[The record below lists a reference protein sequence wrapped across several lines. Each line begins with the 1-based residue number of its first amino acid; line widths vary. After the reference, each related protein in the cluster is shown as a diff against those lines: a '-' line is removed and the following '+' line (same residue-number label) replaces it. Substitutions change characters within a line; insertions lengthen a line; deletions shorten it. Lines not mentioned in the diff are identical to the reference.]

1 MSEPIP
7 LFFEKPRNTSD
18 RFDAFIEWALPNGTA
33 GITSI
38 HASPF
43 SMDAPYFQWPSSFC
57 GLGVDNAR
65 SWLLKHAFLQS
76 GRSVFSRARKD
87 KAPEILDPQG
97 LISPGRFLYFAKAY
111 VNVIVLYRGLR
122 SPPRAL
128 FIALSILE
136 RALCDQNNG
145 KNDPDRINAVTME
158 RAVQYIH
165 DSDYS
170 SGKKYD
176 IANELEIFSGM
187 IQSGHHTKTF
197 RFSGRGFHLLAA
209 PFTFSSDVPYPRR
222 KRLSTL
228 NSPDLEEP
236 QTPRLTSEEVA
247 AVGLAYAKAL
257 SLHGREDQRTFF
269 AALLGLAFCTVSM
282 RMSDLLTLRRDS
294 LYRND
299 AAGRYRIRIGR
310 PKIDVH
316 QDLPIPQKLGN
327 IANELFDVALGYSA
341 QASEALQFYVERFP
355 HDFDAIDKLYIPPH
369 LAPLFE
375 QEYLTPEETF
385 QALML
390 DMPTSNS
397 CTFPQRLSELTIA
410 HFVESPGDIWNPRK
424 KSLRSRNRYI
434 SIGALVAY
442 AQKKGYKLSLP
453 SDAPITLFICTAH
466 ARYFLDD
473 CTQDM
478 CVAFAATLRSMG
490 RPANY
495 HIRSADLEAYLLAQF
510 KNRSE
515 FPHWPYTS
523 KDSDITV
530 AEALFVSD
538 QPDGGRGFESAENPG
553 AWWRPGQVSAT
564 QINRWINLSYGNSP
578 PVLFKSLNV
587 RLKNN
592 QFPSIT
598 LHTVRKYHHTTA
610 LLAGIHEVFADELA
624 GRKSGKQSDHYD
636 LRTPH
641 EILAQSIDTFDPDED
656 FDVLGPVQEGLAN
669 VALVDRKVYL
679 FENAAPKHLTEIGG
693 CATDW
698 SLDPCKQYG
707 DCMRCDQ
714 HLWRKGDAKR
724 ISHLKQKRLHA
735 IKMVQTAAEKM
746 RTYEDVPH
754 SLKLQHQQFK
764 DDLERCDA
772 ILAVEQDEKIP
783 IGTIVTFG
791 PAVNSITSSQR
802 TGQLRHQETTR
813 NEVSKD

>member
-1 MSEPIP
+1 MSEPLP
-7 LFFEKPRNTSD
+7 FFLEKSRNTSD
-18 RFDAFIEWALPNGTA
+18 RIDAFIGWALPNGTA

-38 HASPF
+38 HAIPF
-43 SMDAPYFQWPSSFC
+43 SIDAPYFQWPSSFC
-57 GLGVDNAR
+57 GLGADNVR
-65 SWLLKHAFLQS
+65 SWFLKHAFLQS
-76 GRSVFSRARKD
+76 GRSVFSRARGD
-87 KAPEILDPQG
+87 KTPEILDPHG

-111 VNVIVLYRGLR
+111 VNVIVLYRALR
-122 SPPRAL
+122 SPPRPL

-145 KNDPDRINAVTME
+145 ENDPDRINAITLE

-176 IANELEIFSGM
+176 IANELEMLSGM
-187 IQSGHHTKTF
+187 IQSGHHSKTF
-197 RFSGRGFHLLAA
+197 RFSGRGFHLLEM
-209 PFTFSSDVPYPRR
+209 PFTFSSDVPYPSR

-236 QTPRLTSEEVA
+236 QTPRLTSEDVA

-294 LYRND
+294 LYRSD
-299 AAGRYRIRIGR
+299 TSGRYRIRIGR
-310 PKIDVH
+310 PKIDIH
-316 QDLPIPQKLGN
+316 QDLPIPQKLGS
-327 IANELFDVALGYSA
+327 IAKELFDVALDYSA

-369 LAPLFE
+369 LAALFK

-385 QALML
+385 RALML
-390 DMPTSNS
+390 DTPTSSN
-397 CTFPQRLSELTIA
+397 CRFPQRLSELTVA
-410 HFVESPGDIWNPRK
+410 HFVESPDDIWNPLK
-424 KSLRSRNRYI
+424 KSIRSHNRYI

-442 AQKKGYKLSLP
+442 AYKKGYKLSLP
-453 SDAPITLFICTAH
+453 ANAPPKAFICTAH
-466 ARYFLDD
+466 AHYFLDD
-473 CTQDM
+473 CTQHRR
-478 CVAFAATLRSMG
+478 VAFAAALRPMG
-490 RPANY
+490 KPANY

-510 KNRSE
+510 KYRSE
-515 FPHWPYTS
+515 FPHWPYMS
-523 KDSDITV
+523 KDSDVTV
-530 AEALFVSD
+530 AEALFVSY
-538 QPDGGRGFESAENPG
+538 QPDGGRGFEGAENPR
-553 AWWRPGQVSAT
+553 AWWRPGPVSAT

-578 PVLFKSLNV
+578 PVLFKSLNI

-641 EILAQSIDTFDPDED
+641 EILVQSIDTFDPDED
-656 FDVLGPVQEGLAN
+656 FDVLGPVQEGVTN

-679 FENAAPKHLTEIGG
+679 YENAAPKHLTEIGG

-724 ISHLKQKRLHA
+724 ASYLKEKRLHA
-735 IKMVQTAAEKM
+735 IRMVQTAEEKM
-746 RTYEDVPH
+746 RTYEDIPR

-772 ILAVEQDEKIP
+772 ILAVEHDEKILA
-783 IGTIVTFG
+783 GTIVTFG
-791 PAVNSITSSQR
+791 TAASSITASQR
-802 TGQLRHQETTR
+802 TGQLRHHESTR
-813 NEVSKD
+813 NEEAKD